1 MQDLIDAY
9 INKLRFV
16 WKTEVISNGNNIKQ
30 SFEEWSVPVPLKP
43 NLINSTY
50 LCLVDLNNIRRRPLQ
65 HKPDVTLALTDVI
78 MYLLIPGSILTLSVI
93 VPVILFINQW
103 FKMILKPHP

>member
-1 MQDLIDAY
+1 MQSSSLMIINSTFLISY
-9 INKLRFV
+9 
-16 WKTEVISNGNNIKQ
+16 EVISNGNNIKQ
-30 SFEEWSVPVPLKP
+30 SFEEWSVPVLLKP

-50 LCLVDLNNIRRRPLQ
+50 LCFVDPNNIRRRPLQ